1 MIDISSEEMIVL
13 GEVPNH
19 LRIKRRGGKK
29 LSIGTV
35 FRWSTAGI
43 KGVVLE
49 TLQVGGVRV
58 TSSQSLQRF
67 FDALSRSNADRV
79 DTVCSVSQSHS
90 VATRVSDFEAA
101 DRELDR
107 QRV

>member
-1 MIDISSEEMIVL
+1 MIDISCEEMIVL

-29 LSIGTV
+29 LSIATV
-35 FRWSTAGI
+35 FRWSTSGV

-67 FDALSRSNADRV
+67 FDALSRPKPDRTG
-79 DTVCSVSQSHS
+79 DVSPLPHLRSI
-90 VATRVSDFEAA
+90 ATRVSEIAAA

-107 QRV
+107 RYI